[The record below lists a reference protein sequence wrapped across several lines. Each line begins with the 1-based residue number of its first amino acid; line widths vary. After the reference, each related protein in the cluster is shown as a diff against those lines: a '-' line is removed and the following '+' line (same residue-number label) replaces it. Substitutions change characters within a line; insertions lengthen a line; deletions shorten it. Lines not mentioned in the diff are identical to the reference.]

1 MKPRTSHSD
10 DTAHSARAV
19 THPRTWSKTMKMR
32 AITTIAGAVLVAAT
46 LGAEEV
52 YSQVAPTKPLLQG
65 LRVDGTQVMIL
76 NDDGGLAIVGTL
88 GGNASPY
95 EGTGSLLLWH
105 APKAAFRA
113 GYVEGNQWS
122 NVNIGAGSVAMGV
135 NTVAD
140 GEASVVLGA
149 NASSNTV
156 EGAFVFGDRSTEAV
170 VNAIGPSSFTVRAAG
185 GTAFYSNAG
194 LSAGVSLAPGGGAW
208 ASISDVNRKHEF
220 VDVDG
225 ELVLERIAGMPI
237 REWSYRAQD
246 PSIRHLGPNAQDFH
260 AAFGLG
266 ENDVS
271 ITTSDISGINM
282 LAIQALQA
290 RTADLGELRDEL
302 RAARS
307 ELAVLRAQADRV
319 GQLESQLAVIQSQL
333 RALAA
338 DGGTAAQ
345 PATSTSRE
353 R

>member
-1 MKPRTSHSD
+1 MKPTTSHSGA
-10 DTAHSARAV
+10 TAHSAQAV
-19 THPRTWSKTMKMR
+19 THPRTWSKTMRIR

-76 NDDGGLAIVGTL
+76 NDDGGLAIVGEHGVIPHEGA
-88 GGNASPY
+88 GGRLMWYP
-95 EGTGSLLLWH
+95 G
-105 APKAAFRA
+105 KAAFRA
-113 GYVEGNQWS
+113 GYVPGTQW
-122 NVNIGAGSVAMGV
+122 NDANIGIGSTALGI
-135 NTVAD
+135 NTTAD
-140 GEASVVLGA
+140 GDHSFVMGQ
-149 NASSNTV
+149 NASAAGQV
-156 EGAFVFGDRSTEAV
+156 GVFVFGDASTPNL
-170 VNAIGPSSFTVRAAG
+170 VNSVGHQSFTVRASG
-185 GTAFYSNAG
+185 GTVFYSSSD

-208 ASISDVNRKHEF
+208 ASVSDVNRKHEF
-220 VDVDG
+220 IEVDG

-246 PSIRHLGPNAQDFH
+246 PAIRHLGPNAQDFH

-266 ENDVS
+266 ENDVT

-282 LAIQALQA
+282 LAIQALEA
-290 RTADLGELRDEL
+290 RTADLEELRDEL

-307 ELAVLRAQADRV
+307 ELAVLRAQAERV
-319 GQLESQLAVIQSQL
+319 GQLEAQLAAIQSQL

-345 PATSTSRE
+345 PATLTSRE